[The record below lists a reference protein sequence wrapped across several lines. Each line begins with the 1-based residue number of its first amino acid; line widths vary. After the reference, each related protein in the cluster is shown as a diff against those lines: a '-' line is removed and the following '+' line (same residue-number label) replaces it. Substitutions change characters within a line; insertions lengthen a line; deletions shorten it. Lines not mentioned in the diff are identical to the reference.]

1 MIDALGHYKI
11 LSQLGTG
18 GMGDVFRARD
28 TILGRTVII
37 KVIPR
42 TITADPER
50 RARFLQDARAAA
62 TLSHPNIATLFEIR
76 EEGSHLFLVFEYVP
90 GQPLRKVIS
99 GRPLNIRS
107 ALDIAIQLVDALA
120 EAHARGVAHRDI
132 KPANIVVNPKGPAKF
147 LDFGLVAWTEEGA
160 SSRAVPTQLQNA
172 SAIALGTVAYLSPEQ
187 AVGEPV
193 DHRADLFSLAV
204 ILFEMLTGRAPFA
217 ERAASATVV
226 RIAPEA
232 PAAPSGLNPDV
243 PPELDAILLRAL
255 ANRLDDRYQSAASF
269 AAELRS
275 AAAIL
280 DIRTGDREP
289 PAVIQRRPAGP
300 TWPGRLAA
308 VVVLVLLTGAGAWTG
323 QDAARRLWWRWF
335 GPALSPVIAVLPFDA
350 GETGRDYFASGLT
363 EDLLTRLG
371 QIPGLKVVGRS
382 SMREYSGM
390 DLRTM
395 AAELD
400 AAAVMTGSVRPGS
413 GQIRLEAELVEPQGG
428 VSFWSGQYTSEMS
441 QVFAVQ
447 TELAEATARAL
458 GITLEPSAARARK
471 KSHVVDAR
479 AYDLYMRAQDAAV
492 RRDTAQAI
500 EFYELALAEEGGL
513 AEANAGLAQTL
524 HLGVLTGE
532 HADDSATEMRIQRA
546 ATRAVATDP
555 DLPQAQLAQGLA
567 AASLLDA
574 LTSLRRAIDL
584 DPSFAE
590 GYDQIGRQII
600 ELDPVLALRFFEKAL
615 ELDPFRDLSWMN
627 RVSAHAVLDRFEE
640 AEEAISRG
648 RERWPDQTGWSAELA
663 RIEFEQHRYEAGL
676 QLVQEGTTLEVSL
689 MSSVVYA
696 DALYMSGQRT
706 EALGLATRTA
716 ARAPSFCEGRATVA
730 ALRFAAGDRI
740 AARSLAN
747 DIFEEADHPN
757 AARSAARCA
766 ALVAAGISD
775 PTRAAEWLR
784 RIAADEA
791 ALRAWIRHVDGIS
804 GRMALRRGWFPW
816 SNVTE
821 SREIVEATERVEEA
835 LTVLQAEAALV
846 LEGILD

>member
-11 LSQLGTG
+11 LGQLGTG

-62 TLSHPNIATLFEIR
+62 TLSHPNIATLFEIG

-90 GQPLRKVIS
+90 GQPLSKVIS

-160 SSRAVPTQLQNA
+160 TSRAVPTQLQDA
-172 SAIALGTVAYLSPEQ
+172 SAIAFGTVAYLSPEQ

-226 RIAPEA
+226 RIAAKA
-232 PAAPSGLNPDV
+232 PAAPSSLNPDV

-255 ANRLDDRYQSAASF
+255 ASRLDDRYQSAASF

-289 PAVIQRRPAGP
+289 PAVIQRRPGR
-300 TWPGRLAA
+300 TWPTRLAA
-308 VVVLVLLTGAGAWTG
+308 VVVLVLLAGAVGWTG

-363 EDLLTRLG
+363 EDLVTRLG

-390 DLRTM
+390 DLPTM
-395 AAELD
+395 AAELN
-400 AAAVMTGSVRPGS
+400 AAVVMTGSVRPGS
-413 GQIRLEAELVEPQGG
+413 GEIHLEAELVEPQGG
-428 VSFWSGQYTSEMS
+428 VSFWSGQYTGEMS

-479 AYDLYMRAQDAAV
+479 AYDLYVRGRDAAV

-500 EFYELALAEEGGL
+500 EFYELALAEEEGL
-513 AEANAGLAQTL
+513 AEANAGLAQAL
-524 HLGVLTGE
+524 HLGVLAGE
-532 HADDSATEMRIQRA
+532 HADDSATEMRIQGA

-555 DLPQAQLAQGLA
+555 DLPPAQLAQGLA
-567 AASLLDA
+567 AASLVDA
-574 LTSLRRAIDL
+574 LTSLHRAIDL
-584 DPSFAE
+584 DPSFSE

-615 ELDPFRDLSWMN
+615 ELDPLRDLS
-627 RVSAHAVLDRFEE
+627 
-640 AEEAISRG
+640 
-648 RERWPDQTGWSAELA
+648 
-663 RIEFEQHRYEAGL
+663 
-676 QLVQEGTTLEVSL
+676 
-689 MSSVVYA
+689 
-696 DALYMSGQRT
+696 
-706 EALGLATRTA
+706 
-716 ARAPSFCEGRATVA
+716 
-730 ALRFAAGDRI
+730 
-740 AARSLAN
+740 
-747 DIFEEADHPN
+747 
-757 AARSAARCA
+757 
-766 ALVAAGISD
+766 
-775 PTRAAEWLR
+775 
-784 RIAADEA
+784 
-791 ALRAWIRHVDGIS
+791 
-804 GRMALRRGWFPW
+804 
-816 SNVTE
+816 
-821 SREIVEATERVEEA
+821 
-835 LTVLQAEAALV
+835 
-846 LEGILD
+846 

>member
-62 TLSHPNIATLFEIR
+62 TLSHPNIATLFEIG

-90 GQPLRKVIS
+90 GQALSKVIS

-160 SSRAVPTQLQNA
+160 TSRAVPTQLQDA
-172 SAIALGTVAYLSPEQ
+172 SAIAFGTVAYLSPEQ

-204 ILFEMLTGRAPFA
+204 ILFEMLTGRAAFA

-232 PAAPSGLNPDV
+232 PAAPSSLNPDV

-289 PAVIQRRPAGP
+289 PAVIQRRPGR
-300 TWPGRLAA
+300 TWLTRLAA
-308 VVVLVLLTGAGAWTG
+308 VVVLVLLAGAVGWTG

-363 EDLLTRLG
+363 EDLVTRLG

-400 AAAVMTGSVRPGS
+400 AAVVMTGSVRPGS
-413 GQIRLEAELVEPQGG
+413 GEIHLEAELVEPQGG

-471 KSHVVDAR
+471 KSHVVNAR
-479 AYDLYMRAQDAAV
+479 AYDLYVRARDAAV

-513 AEANAGLAQTL
+513 AEANAGLAQAL

-532 HADDSATEMRIQRA
+532 HADDSATETRIQGA

-567 AASLLDA
+567 AASLVDA

-584 DPSFAE
+584 DPSFSE

-615 ELDPFRDLSWMN
+615 ELDPLRDVSWMN

-648 RERWPDQTGWSAELA
+648 RERWPDHTGWNAELA

-676 QLVQEGTTLEVSL
+676 QLVQEGTTLEVSP

-696 DALYMSGQRT
+696 DALYMSGQHT

-716 ARAPSFCEGRATVA
+716 ARVPSFCEGRATVA

-747 DIFEEADHPN
+747 DIFEEADRPN

-784 RIAADEA
+784 RIATDEA

-821 SREIVEATERVEEA
+821 SRAIVEATDRVEEA
-835 LTVLQAEAALV
+835 LTALQAEAARV
-846 LEGILD
+846 LEGVLD

>member
-11 LSQLGTG
+11 LTQLGTG

-62 TLSHPNIATLFEIR
+62 TLSHQNIATLFEIG
-76 EEGSHLFLVFEYVP
+76 EEGSHLFLVSEYVP
-90 GQPLRKVIS
+90 GQPLSKVIG

-120 EAHARGVAHRDI
+120 EAHAQGVVHRDI
-132 KPANIVVNPKGPAKF
+132 KPANIGVTPKGSAKF
-147 LDFGLVAWTEEGA
+147 LDFGLVAWTEER
-160 SSRAVPTQLQNA
+160 STVQTPLQDA
-172 SAIALGTVAYLSPEQ
+172 SAIAFGTVAYLSPEQ

-204 ILFEMLTGRAPFA
+204 IIFEMLTGRAPFA

-232 PAAPSGLNPDV
+232 PAAPSSLNPDV
-243 PPELDAILLRAL
+243 PSELDAILLRAL

-289 PAVIQRRPAGP
+289 PAIIQRRPAGP
-300 TWPGRLAA
+300 TWPTRLTA
-308 VVVLVLLTGAGAWTG
+308 VVVLVLLTGAVGWTG

-335 GPALSPVIAVLPFDA
+335 GPVLSPVIAVLPFDA

-363 EDLLTRLG
+363 EDLVTRLG

-382 SMREYSGM
+382 SMREYRGM

-400 AAAVMTGSVRPGS
+400 AAVVMTGSVRPGS
-413 GQIRLEAELVEPQGG
+413 GQIQLEAELVEPQGG
-428 VSFWSGQYTSEMS
+428 VSFWSRQYTNEMS

-479 AYDLYMRAQDAAV
+479 AYDLYVRARDAAV

-500 EFYELALAEEGGL
+500 EFYELALAEDGGL
-513 AEANAGLAQTL
+513 AEANAGLAQAL

-567 AASLLDA
+567 AASLVDA
-574 LTSLRRAIDL
+574 LTSLRLAIDL

-590 GYDQIGRQII
+590 GYDQIGRQIV

-615 ELDPFRDLSWMN
+615 ELDPLRDLSWMN

-640 AEEAISRG
+640 AEAAISRG
-648 RERWPDQTGWSAELA
+648 RERWPDQTGWNAELA

-676 QLVQEGTTLEVSL
+676 QLVQEGTMFEVSP

-716 ARAPSFCEGRATVA
+716 ARVPSFCEGRATVA

-740 AARSLAN
+740 TARSLAN
-747 DIFEEADHPN
+747 DIFEEADRPN

-784 RIAADEA
+784 RIATDEA
-791 ALRAWIRHVDGIS
+791 ALRAWIRHVNGIS

-821 SREIVEATERVEEA
+821 SRAIVEATDRVEEA
-835 LTVLQAEAALV
+835 LTALQAEAARV
-846 LEGILD
+846 LEEILD